1 MKNLTAKLIAVVLC
15 VMLIT
20 VAVVGFTGCTN
31 LGGDTTNTLF
41 LYPINYYGIEGK
53 AFTSR
58 WQGMADALR
67 DAGWEITGDNQK
79 DSQQFKVKRLESCT
93 MPEDTQIV
101 FVNNQTWD
109 TNLALTDKLLEYRPL
124 AVFTTCNGVEF
135 CSERIAANSPDTQ
148 NVTMASFTA
157 NYKTAFEDGT
167 LHYMESKYT
176 ASIAPIIAA
185 VHHAVTTGSRLED
198 ANGKPLHIGQGYWTV
213 DSYEKY
219 IELEQLDI
227 VTGNQPTIMKA
238 DLDAV
243 INSYASF
250 ESFVKTYTAS
260 SDGVKSLI
268 DRHTTQNTTD
278 TVASTAKFKLGL
290 LVPNSINES
299 VQAYIDFIEGY
310 LARVYNYEVQR
321 FSVSGTVN
329 QQTAA
334 DQAINANCKAIISLQ
349 DDTDRQAA
357 CELASNKNVWFAV
370 AGACVDGTSEWEA
383 MSACAYYVGSVG
395 TSLKDE
401 YDAGYRMVKKYID
414 IINER
419 GALN

>member
-1 MKNLTAKLIAVVLC
+1 MKKLTAKLIAILLG
-15 VMLIT
+15 VMLVTI
-20 VAVVGFTGCTN
+20 AVVSMTGCTPI
-31 LGGDTTNTLF
+31 GGDTTNTLF

-58 WQGMADALR
+58 WKGMVGALR
-67 DAGWEITGDNQK
+67 DAGWEITGDNQR
-79 DSQQFKVKRLESCT
+79 DSQQFIATRLDSCT
-93 MPEDTQIV
+93 MPEDTQII

-157 NYKTAFEDGT
+157 NYKEAFEEGT
-167 LHYMESKYT
+167 LQYMESKYT
-176 ASIAPIIAA
+176 ASIAPIVAA

-198 ANGKPLHIGQGYWTV
+198 ASGKPLHLGQGYWTI

-219 IELEQLDI
+219 LELEVLDI
-227 VTGNQPTIMKA
+227 ITGDQPTIMKA

-243 INSYASF
+243 MSSYSAF
-250 ESFVKTYTAS
+250 EAFVKTYTS
-260 SDGVKSLI
+260 SSSGVKSLI
-268 DRHTTQNTTD
+268 EKHQKENTKD
-278 TVASTAKFKLGL
+278 TVATTEKFKLGL

-310 LARVYNYEVQR
+310 LARVYNYEVQK
-321 FSVSGTVN
+321 FPVSGTTN

-334 DQAINANCKAIISLQ
+334 AQAINAGCKAIISLQ

-357 CELASNKNVWFAV
+357 CEDASKKGVWFAV
-370 AGACVDGTSEWEA
+370 AGACVDGTAEWEA
-383 MSACAYYVGSVG
+383 MAACAYYVGSVG
-395 TSLKDE
+395 TSLQDE

-419 GALN
+419 GAVS